1 MREILTVTLNPTLDV
16 SASTP
21 LVAPHLKLRC
31 AGERLDPGGGGIN
44 VSRAVARLGGS
55 STAFAAL
62 AGVTGDLA
70 AAMLEGEGIDV
81 ARFAGPGL
89 TRQSFAVTE
98 AESGQ
103 QYRFVMA
110 GPVWSESDVAAMLE
124 ALEAAIPSGA
134 LVVLSG
140 SLPPGVGAEVQGRIG
155 ALARGQG
162 GRFLLDTSGPALTAA
177 AAGMPGGPV
186 DLLRMD
192 RAEAEELAGR
202 PFDRPE
208 ALALFGRVLLR
219 AGVANHLVMALG
231 AEGNVGVWSDGAVH
245 CRPPAVEVV
254 SAVGAG
260 DSLMGALTLSLA
272 RGEPLAEAVRLG
284 TAAAAATV
292 TTPATELF
300 DGALARHLAA
310 DVTVTPLALP
320 PL

>member
-31 AGERLDPGGGGIN
+31 ADERLDPGGGGIN
-44 VSRAVARLGGS
+44 VSRAVARLGGA

-70 AAMLEGEGIDV
+70 AAMLEGEGIGV

-98 AESGQ
+98 AQSGQ

-110 GPVWSESDVAAMLE
+110 GPQWSEGDVAAMLD
-124 ALEAAIPSGA
+124 ALGQAISA
-134 LVVLSG
+134 DAMVVLSG
-140 SLPPGVGAEVQGRIG
+140 SLPPGVAPEVQGRIG
-155 ALARGQG
+155 ALARAQG
-162 GRFLLDTSGPALTAA
+162 GRFLLDTSGPALSAA

-186 DLLRMD
+186 DVLRMD

-202 PFDRPE
+202 SFDTPE

-219 AGVANHLVMALG
+219 AGVADHLVMALG
-231 AEGNVGVWSDGAVH
+231 AEGNVGVWAEGAVH
-245 CRPPAVEVV
+245 CRPPVVKVV

-260 DSLMGALTLSLA
+260 DSLMGALTLALAQGESLA
-272 RGEPLAEAVRLG
+272 DAVRLG
-284 TAAAAATV
+284 TAAAAAAV

-300 DGALARHLAA
+300 DGATARRLAA
-310 DVTVTPLALP
+310 EVTVTPLDLP